1 MAKTD
6 THKRER
12 GRKAPKRGQYTAK
25 RVRIKHSDSGR
36 SVVSDNKSFRK
47 VRTTPASA
55 KAMDETE
62 AMFSHALS
70 RLAKK

>member
-6 THKRER
+6 THKR
-12 GRKAPKRGQYTAK
+12 GRKAPKGGQYTAK
-25 RVRIKHSDSGR
+25 RVRIKDSDSGTR
-36 SVVSDNKSFRK
+36 VVSGNKSLRK
-47 VRTTPASA
+47 VRITTASA

>member
-6 THKRER
+6 THKR
-12 GRKAPKRGQYTAK
+12 GQHKAK
-25 RVRIKHSDSGR
+25 RIRSRDSDSGR
-36 SVVSDNKSFRK
+36 WVVDHKKSFPK
-47 VRTTPASA
+47 VRTTSASA

-62 AMFSHALS
+62 AMFSRALS

>member
-6 THKRER
+6 THKRET
-12 GRKAPKRGQYTAK
+12 GRKAPKGGQYTAK
-25 RVRIKHSDSGR
+25 RVRGRDSDSGR
-36 SVVSDNKSFRK
+36 WVVGDKKSLRN

>member
-25 RVRIKHSDSGR
+25 RIRIKDSDSGTW
-36 SVVSDNKSFRK
+36 VVSDKKSVRK
-47 VRTTPASA
+47 VRTTTASA
-55 KAMDETE
+55 KAMDETT
-62 AMFSHALS
+62 ATFAHALS

>member
-25 RVRIKHSDSGR
+25 RVRIKDSDSGTW
-36 SVVSDNKSFRK
+36 VVSDNKSFRK
-47 VRTTPASA
+47 VRTTTASA
-55 KAMDETE
+55 KAMDETA

>member
-25 RVRIKHSDSGR
+25 RVRIKGSDSGTWA
-36 SVVSDNKSFRK
+36 VSDKKS
-47 VRTTPASA
+47 VRNVRATSASA

>member
-6 THKRER
+6 THKHEG

-25 RVRIKHSDSGR
+25 RVRSRDSDSGR
-36 SVVSDNKSFRK
+36 WVVSDNKSLRK
-47 VRTTPASA
+47 VRATTASA
-55 KAMDETE
+55 KAMDET
-62 AMFSHALS
+62 AATFTRALS

>member
-6 THKRER
+6 THKHER
-12 GRKAPKRGQYTAK
+12 GRKAHKRGQHTAK
-25 RVRIKHSDSGR
+25 RVRSRDSDSGR
-36 SVVSDNKSFRK
+36 WVVGDKKSLRN

>member
-6 THKRER
+6 THKR
-12 GRKAPKRGQYTAK
+12 GRKAPKGGQYTAK
-25 RVRIKHSDSGR
+25 RVRIKDSDSGTR
-36 SVVSDNKSFRK
+36 FVSGNKSFRK
-47 VRTTPASA
+47 VRITTASA
-55 KAMDETE
+55 KAMDETA